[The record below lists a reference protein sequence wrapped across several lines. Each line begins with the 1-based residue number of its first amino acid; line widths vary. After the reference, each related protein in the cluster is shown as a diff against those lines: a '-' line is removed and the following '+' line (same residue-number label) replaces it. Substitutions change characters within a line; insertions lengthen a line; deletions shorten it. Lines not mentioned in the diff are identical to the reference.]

1 VLVTLDDYVVCLLN
15 GEMSGTRKHAGA
27 GWTNS
32 DEAFELF
39 SARCFSRDDVLSTSI
54 EIEC

>member
-1 VLVTLDDYVVCLLN
+1 VLVTLDDYVVCPLK
-15 GEMSGTRKHAGA
+15 GEMFGTRKHVDA

-39 SARCFSRDDVLSTSI
+39 SA
-54 EIEC
+54 

>member
-1 VLVTLDDYVVCLLN
+1 VLVTLDDYVVCPLK
-15 GEMSGTRKHAGA
+15 GEMFGTRKHAGA

-39 SARCFSRDDVLSTSI
+39 SA
-54 EIEC
+54 

>member
-1 VLVTLDDYVVCLLN
+1 VCPLK
-15 GEMSGTRKHAGA
+15 GEMIGTRKHAGA

-39 SARCFSRDDVLSTSI
+39 SA
-54 EIEC
+54 